1 MSIGIDS
8 EGIDL
13 FPSSDQLIYRIYT
26 DHSLGLLPDE
36 NEYATA
42 KFFLCSLSLARQLLN
57 VTLIFSFAVV
67 SSGSIL

>member
-1 MSIGIDS
+1 MSVGIDS

-36 NEYATA
+36 NEYVTISM
-42 KFFLCSLSLARQLLN
+42 LSLS
-57 VTLIFSFAVV
+57 F
-67 SSGSIL
+67 